1 MRARSTLR
9 AVLLASA
16 FLLIPMGA
24 TAAHRSDHS
33 LAQASSA
40 LVLRYA
46 FDNDAN
52 GIVRDASPS
61 ALNGT
66 LINADPATAYTA
78 SVPGWGR
85 ALTLVGAQHQYVAVP
100 ERNVLDVNRYT
111 LAALIRY
118 TGVEND
124 STFGRW
130 EVLEKAGAYWM
141 NIRTNG
147 RVRVGGFVGSC
158 KNGPAWKFIDS
169 TRPIPT
175 NTWTHVAST
184 YNGSRLT
191 VWIDGQRAGSRAVS
205 GKTCAN
211 NEPLAIGAK
220 NAPSKGLLE
229 AFWDGRLDEVR
240 IYQRALTATE
250 IGQLVP

>member
-1 MRARSTLR
+1 MQTRSTLT
-9 AVLLASA
+9 AVLLASS
-16 FLLIPMGA
+16 LLLVPTGTA
-24 TAAHRSDHS
+24 AAHRGDPT
-33 LAQASSA
+33 LAPAPSA

-52 GIVRDASPS
+52 GVVRDASPS
-61 ALNGT
+61 ALNGK
-66 LINADPATAYTA
+66 LVNADPATAYTT

-85 ALTLVGAQHQYVAVP
+85 ALTLVGAEHQYVDVP

-124 STFGRW
+124 ATFDRW

-147 RVRVGGFVGSC
+147 RVRVGGFFGSC
-158 KNGPAWKFIDS
+158 AANAHWKFLDS
-169 TRPIPT
+169 TTSVPT

-191 VWIDGQRAGSRAVS
+191 VWIDGQRAGSKAVS

-229 AFWDGRLDEVR
+229 AFWDGQLDDVR
-240 IYQRALTATE
+240 IYNRALSAAG